1 MVVFDAT
8 FLMLFLDP
16 KIKNGVGNNL
26 RVDHLV
32 DSLTKSRERIIVPTP
47 ALSELLVGAGDAAP
61 QYLDILNRSAH
72 FRIEPFSTKAAVE
85 AAAAIRDAKA
95 KGDKRG
101 KGIDASWAKVKFDRQ
116 IVAIAKVNGASII
129 YSDDDDVTKLCQP
142 AGITVIALKDLPDPP
157 ILPQIEMDLA
167 PKETTSNND
176 RDDA

>member
-16 KIKNGVGNNL
+16 KIKNGVGSNL

-32 DSLTKSRERIIVPTP
+32 ETLTQSRERIIVATP

-72 FRIEPFSTKAAVE
+72 FRIEPFGTKAAVE

-95 KGDKRG
+95 KGYKRG
-101 KGIDASWAKVKFDRQ
+101 KGVEATWAKVKFDRQ
-116 IVAIAKVNGASII
+116 IVAIAKVNSVSTI
-129 YSDDDDVTKLCQP
+129 YSDDEDVAKLAEP
-142 AGITVIALKDLPDPP
+142 MGIKVISLNQLPEPP
-157 ILPQIEMDLA
+157 TRPQIEMNLA
-167 PKETTSNND
+167 PKETPIDMDTD
-176 RDDA
+176 

>member
-16 KIKNGVGNNL
+16 KVKDAAGNP
-26 RVDHLV
+26 RVDYLV
-32 DSLTKSRERIIVPTP
+32 ETLSKSRERIIVATP

-72 FRIEPFSTKAAVE
+72 FRIEPFGTKAAVE

-95 KGDKRG
+95 AGDKRG
-101 KGIDASWAKVKFDRQ
+101 KGVSAAWAKVKFDRQ

-129 YSDDDDVTKLCQP
+129 YSDDDDVAKL
-142 AGITVIALKDLPDPP
+142 AKLVGITVTSLEQLPEPP
-157 ILPQIEMDLA
+157 TPPQIEMELA
-167 PKETTSNND
+167 PKDALGDVDADET
-176 RDDA
+176 